1 MNVKVLVGPNQ
12 KRLRYLDEEK
22 TTNIT
27 GIGKRNDT
35 IINGEITYDI
45 EYNKTKNREIII
57 FFNDFEF
64 SGNETFPPNETI
76 KANRMNISTDQRII
90 SWRHCCYCSCYF
102 RLVAAV
108 IVALL
113 LLKTGSKAPMKA
125 DKISIPNSFDEY

>member
-45 EYNKTKNREIII
+45 EYNKTKNQEIII

-64 SGNETFPPNETI
+64 SGNEWN
-76 KANRMNISTDQRII
+76 
-90 SWRHCCYCSCYF
+90 Y
-102 RLVAAV
+102 
-108 IVALL
+108 
-113 LLKTGSKAPMKA
+113 
-125 DKISIPNSFDEY
+125 

>member
-1 MNVKVLVGPNQ
+1 MKVNALVKPTQ

-45 EYNKTKNREIII
+45 EYNKTKNQEIII

-76 KANRMNISTDQRII
+76 KANRMNISTEQRII

-102 RLVAAV
+102 LCGCCCYSCSF
-108 IVALL
+108 IVENW
-113 LLKTGSKAPMKA
+113 LKSTYEG
-125 DKISIPNSFDEY
+125 

>member
-76 KANRMNISTDQRII
+76 KANLMNISTEQRII

-102 RLVAAV
+102 LCGCCCYSCSF
-108 IVALL
+108 IVENW
-113 LLKTGSKAPMKA
+113 LKSTYEG
-125 DKISIPNSFDEY
+125 

>member
-35 IINGEITYDI
+35 I
-45 EYNKTKNREIII
+45 EIII

-76 KANRMNISTDQRII
+76 KANLMNISTEQRII

-102 RLVAAV
+102 LCGCCCYSCSF
-108 IVALL
+108 IVENW
-113 LLKTGSKAPMKA
+113 LKSTYEG
-125 DKISIPNSFDEY
+125 